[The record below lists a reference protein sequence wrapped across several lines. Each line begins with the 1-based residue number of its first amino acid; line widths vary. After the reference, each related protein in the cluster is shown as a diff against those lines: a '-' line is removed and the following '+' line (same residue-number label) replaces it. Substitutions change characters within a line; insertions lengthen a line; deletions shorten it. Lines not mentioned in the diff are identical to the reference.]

1 MSVQTDNNGVML
13 NQNHNQNEDTEQHLL
28 PIALLSLARHY
39 QKTNQLPKTTC
50 GCPNPGLN
58 DWTEGRA
65 ARVKG
70 LQSHLA
76 HSGFV
81 LEKNPANNRS
91 GCGSDRG
98 IMPSSSLIKGFP
110 HGQMFADLYCFLL
123 LLVWRQKLLCAEVT
137 PIELVVPGNCT
148 PALLSYRGIQQ
159 KVAVCF
165 DNSIYFAQ

>member
-1 MSVQTDNNGVML
+1 MQTDNKGVML

-28 PIALLSLARHY
+28 PIALLSHVRHY
-39 QKTNQLPKTTC
+39 QRTNQF

-58 DWTEGRA
+58 NLTEGRA
-65 ARVKG
+65 PRAKG

-81 LEKNPANNRS
+81 LEKNPPNNRS

-148 PALLSYRGIQQ
+148 PALLSYRGIQRR
-159 KVAVCF
+159 VAVCF
-165 DNSIYFAQ
+165 DNSIYFVQ